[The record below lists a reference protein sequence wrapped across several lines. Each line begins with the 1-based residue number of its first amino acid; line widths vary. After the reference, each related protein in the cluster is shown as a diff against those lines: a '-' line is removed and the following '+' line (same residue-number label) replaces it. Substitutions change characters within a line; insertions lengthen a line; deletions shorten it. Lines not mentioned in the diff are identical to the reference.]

1 MKSALDHGER
11 ARGDWIIADIGGTN
25 ARFTLWSPSSGVSR
39 DAAVSYRNDDF
50 SDLPSLIDAYQ
61 RAVGPGPARALLAL
75 ALPMTDG
82 QMQMTN
88 RPWTF
93 TARELQQTLGLSTL
107 SLVNDFVAAA
117 AGIGGLAVSE
127 LMQIGGERPGAGP
140 RLILGPGTGLG
151 AAAIV
156 GEAGAEIVLASE
168 AGHMGAAPS
177 REDARLVMET
187 ARSRHGRASWERLL
201 CGNGLAAFDAIARSS
216 THVRTPA
223 EVAQSAIAGDGA
235 ARRAVG
241 GFAFALGEFA
251 GDLCLAFRATGGV
264 YLVGGVL
271 QGLDSALDVGALRAG
286 FESKG
291 RLHGVL
297 SAVPCFRVLAA
308 DVAMRGLGRL
318 LDGSVR
324 APLVEVRS
332 ADESIHEVRS

>member
-25 ARFTLWSPSSGVSR
+25 ARFTLWSPSSGVSS

-140 RLILGPGTGLG
+140 SLILGPGTGLG

-201 CGNGLAAFDAIARSS
+201 CGNGLAAFDAIARSLCLES
-216 THVRTPA
+216 LADGSDRELRPIERVFLYLPFEHSESLADQDRAVELFRTLAA
-223 EVAQSAIAGDGA
+223 EVAAGI
-235 ARRAVG
+235 RP
-241 GFAFALGEFA
+241 AFEE
-251 GDLCLAFRATGGV
+251 
-264 YLVGGVL
+264 YL
-271 QGLDSALDVGALRAG
+271 DYALRHRAIVER
-286 FESKG
+286 FG
-291 RLHGVL
+291 RFPHRN
-297 SAVPCFRVLAA
+297 AILARQSTA
-308 DVAMRGLGRL
+308 AEIAFLEEP
-318 LDGSVR
+318 GS
-324 APLVEVRS
+324 S
-332 ADESIHEVRS
+332 F